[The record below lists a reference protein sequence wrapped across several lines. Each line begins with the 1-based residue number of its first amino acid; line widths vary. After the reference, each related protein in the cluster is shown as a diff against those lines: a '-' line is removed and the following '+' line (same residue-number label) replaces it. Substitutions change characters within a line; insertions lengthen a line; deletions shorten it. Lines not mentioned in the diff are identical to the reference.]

1 MLKIAAPRSLAA
13 VPLLLLAGEN
23 PAAYQVEFFTDHA
36 DAVHGLKDGRFD
48 LLSTG
53 FTELDD
59 AQLVCTYVWGLS
71 ALLVRDSAVKTTA
84 DITRYCAE
92 HADAELVL
100 PFAGSPLDLQVR
112 ALFRQI
118 SPQANMRFSNQSLG
132 ETLKQFFA
140 GNVFA
145 AALPEP
151 MASTLCLAGK
161 AARLADLAELYAQV
175 NGDARSPQVSLF
187 AEKGKMLP
195 AGFLPEFTHSIRLV
209 TAMPP
214 EQQRAVATAL
224 GITEQVLM
232 HALPHVQ
239 FELPE
244 RASAEK
250 LEDRFMDFIA
260 PVQQGRN
267 NSHAPA

>member
-13 VPLLLLAGEN
+13 VPLLLLASEN

-36 DAVHGLKDGRFD
+36 EAVRGLKDGRFD

-53 FTELDD
+53 FSELNRSERI
-59 AQLVCTYVWGLS
+59 CTYVWGLS
-71 ALLVRDSAVKTTA
+71 ALLVRGSAVKSVA
-84 DITRYCAE
+84 DLSRYCAE
-92 HADAELVL
+92 GSDAELVL

-112 ALFRQI
+112 ALFTHLL
-118 SPQANMRFSNQSLG
+118 PQVNMRFSNQPLAD
-132 ETLKQFFA
+132 TLKQFFA

-151 MASTLCLAGK
+151 MVSTLCLAGK
-161 AARLADLAELYAQV
+161 AVRLADLAELYAQV
-175 NGDARSPQVSLF
+175 NGEARSPQVSLF
-187 AEKGKMLP
+187 AEKGKTLP
-195 AGFLPEFTHSIRLV
+195 AGFLPELAQAIRLV
-209 TAMPP
+209 AAMSL
-214 EQQRAVATAL
+214 EQQCAVATAL

-244 RASAEK
+244 RATAEK
-250 LEDRFMDFIA
+250 LEGRFMDFIA
-260 PVQQGRN
+260 PLQQSRN